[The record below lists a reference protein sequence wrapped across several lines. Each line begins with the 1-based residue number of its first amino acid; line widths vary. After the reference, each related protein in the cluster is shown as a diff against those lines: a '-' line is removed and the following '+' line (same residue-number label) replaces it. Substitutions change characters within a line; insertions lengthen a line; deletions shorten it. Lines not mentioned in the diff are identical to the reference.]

1 MIAPAISH
9 ELFLGSMK
17 KNDRALLLSN
27 SGAF

>member
-9 ELFLGSMK
+9 ELFLGSLK
-17 KNDRALLLSN
+17 KYDRALLFSS